1 MAFKLKS
8 SKSLLFSMLVVSALL
23 AATGQLL
30 FKLGVSNLASIP
42 TALLYLIPGLIAYGV
57 SISIYFVV
65 LSRSHLSWAY
75 GLNGISY
82 VVAVF
87 LALSVLHENIPAL
100 RWVGVAVIAIGAAL
114 IGFS

>member
-1 MAFKLKS
+1 MATIKADKR
-8 SKSLLFSMLVVSALL
+8 LLLILLIFSTCL

-30 FKLGVSNLASIP
+30 FKYGVSGKLS
-42 TALLYLIPGLIAYGV
+42 LLFLIPGLIAYI
-57 SISIYFVV
+57 ISTAIYFVV

-82 VVAVF
+82 VITVF
-87 LALSVLHENIPAL
+87 LALTFLHENIPII

>member
-1 MAFKLKS
+1 MKIKA
-8 SKSLLFSMLVVSALL
+8 SKPLLFAMIAC
-23 AATGQLL
+23 AACLGAVGQLL
-30 FKLGVSNLASIP
+30 FKFGVLGHISLF
-42 TALLYLIPGLIAYGV
+42 YLIPGLAAYAV
-57 SISIYFVV
+57 STAIYFTV

-82 VVAVF
+82 VVTVF
-87 LALSVLHENIPAL
+87 LALAFLNENIPVL

>member
-1 MAFKLKS
+1 MKIKS
-8 SKSLLFSMLVVSALL
+8 SKPLLFLMIAC
-23 AATGQLL
+23 AACLGAIGQLL
-30 FKLGVSNLASIP
+30 FKYGVLGHISLI
-42 TALLYLIPGLIAYGV
+42 YLIPGLVAYGL
-57 SISIYFVV
+57 STAIYFVV

-87 LALSVLHENIPAL
+87 LALAFLHENIPIL

>member
-1 MAFKLKS
+1 MVKLKA
-8 SKSLLFSMLVVSALL
+8 SKGLLFIMLVVAALL
-23 AATGQLL
+23 GATGQLL
-30 FKLGVSNLASIP
+30 FKFGVNGGLAVWP
-42 TALLYLIPGLIAYGV
+42 TVYLAIGIVAYLVSTGV
-57 SISIYFVV
+57 YLVV

-82 VVAVF
+82 IAAVLFALVF
-87 LALSVLHENIPAL
+87 LGESIPVI

>member
-1 MAFKLKS
+1 MVA
-8 SKSLLFSMLVVSALL
+8 L
-23 AATGQLL
+23 AACLGAVGQLL
-30 FKLGVSNLASIP
+30 FKFGVLNGISLAF
-42 TALLYLIPGLIAYGV
+42 LIPGIAAYALATA
-57 SISIYFVV
+57 IYFIV

-87 LALSVLHENIPAL
+87 LAITFLHESIPVL